1 MDRLNLYL
9 IMMGVPSVAGAFVI
23 IFFAAGWYSWPAI
36 ALAGVLGLVLGV
48 PVSKLVSW
56 RIKKD
61 DPSFDPPKQDGILPD
76 PTAPESY

>member
-9 IMMGVPSVAGAFVI
+9 AMMGVPTVAGAFVI
-23 IFFAAGWYSWPAI
+23 ILFAAGWYSWTAI

-48 PVSKLVSW
+48 PASKMVSR
-56 RIKKD
+56 RIKKN
-61 DPSFDPPKQDGILPD
+61 DPSFNPPKQAGILPD